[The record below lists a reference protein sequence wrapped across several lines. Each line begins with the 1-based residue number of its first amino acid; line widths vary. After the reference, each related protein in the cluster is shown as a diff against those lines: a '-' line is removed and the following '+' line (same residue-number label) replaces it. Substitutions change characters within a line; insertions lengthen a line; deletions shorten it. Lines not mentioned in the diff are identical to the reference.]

1 MEDAASGFALSF
13 LPERRHSKSWISAMN
28 KVPSSHRFVG
38 RFCETPPSMASD
50 KNALQEKSMA
60 RGRSLL
66 AQVLPALLFLS
77 ALPALLQ
84 AAESP
89 SPAPFDVVIKGGTV
103 YDGTGEPARVTDVG
117 IRGDRIAGFGNF
129 SPDQARVV
137 IDAKGMAVAPGFINM
152 LSWSTES
159 LIEDGRSQSE
169 IREGVTTEIMGE
181 GYSMGP
187 WNDRIKERM
196 RREQGDIKYEIK
208 WNTLVDYLR
217 YLEQRGVSCNVASFI
232 GATTIREN
240 IIGLEDKQPTPE
252 QLEQMRQLVRQEME
266 AGALGIG
273 TSLIYPP
280 AFYAKTEELI
290 EMCKVAA
297 KYQGKY
303 ISHMRSEGNQL
314 LEAIDELLRIS
325 REANIPAEIYHIKAA
340 GQPNWG
346 KADAMLA
353 KIEEARKAGLKI
365 TADMYTYTAAGT
377 GLDAC
382 LPPWTADGGNPALF
396 KRLRDPAIREKI
408 AAEVRTPSDKWEN
421 LYLAAGSPEK
431 ILLSGFKS
439 EKLKPLTGKTLAE
452 VAKMRGKDPIETA
465 MDLISEDE
473 SRIDTIY
480 FLMSEQNVKKEI
492 AKPWVS
498 FGSDE
503 ASQAP
508 EGVFL
513 KSNPHPRAYGNFAR
527 VLGKYVREDKVL
539 TLADAIRK
547 LSGQPATNLGLDHRG
562 FIKEGM
568 FADVVVF
575 DPATISDRATF
586 EKPHQYSVGVKHVFV
601 NGVQVLKD
609 GEHTGA
615 KPGRAVWGPGK
626 IR

>member
-1 MEDAASGFALSF
+1 MLRPLGCGIAIFVYAFSSGLVAQSASPL
-13 LPERRHSKSWISAMN
+13 
-28 KVPSSHRFVG
+28 
-38 RFCETPPSMASD
+38 
-50 KNALQEKSMA
+50 
-60 RGRSLL
+60 
-66 AQVLPALLFLS
+66 
-77 ALPALLQ
+77 
-84 AAESP
+84 
-89 SPAPFDVVIKGGTV
+89 PFDVLIKGGTV
-103 YDGTGEPARVTDVG
+103 YDGSERGGQSADVA
-117 IRGDRIAGFGNF
+117 IRGDRIVGVGDFKA
-129 SPDQARVV
+129 ATAKIVV
-137 IDAKGMAVAPGFINM
+137 DAKGMAVAPGFINM

-181 GYSMGP
+181 GFSMGP
-187 WNDRIKERM
+187 LNDRIKERM

-208 WNTLVDYLR
+208 WNTLTEYLR

-240 IIGLEDKQPTPE
+240 VIGLEDKQPTPE

-290 EMCKVAA
+290 ELCKVAA

-303 ISHMRSEGNQL
+303 ISHMRSEGNRL

-325 REANIPAEIYHIKAA
+325 KEANIPAEIYHIKAA

-353 KIEEARKAGLKI
+353 KIEDARKAGLKI

-382 LPPWTADGGNPALF
+382 LPPWTADGGYPALF
-396 KRLRDPAIREKI
+396 KRLRDPATRKKI

-431 ILLSGFKS
+431 ILLNGFKS

-473 SRIDTIY
+473 SRIDSIY
-480 FLMSEQNVKKEI
+480 FLMSEENVKKEI

-508 EGVFL
+508 EGNFL
-513 KSNPHPRAYGNFAR
+513 KSNCHPRAYGNFAR
-527 VLGKYVREDKVL
+527 VLGKYVRDEKVL

-562 FIKEGM
+562 FVKEGM

-575 DPATISDRATF
+575 DPVTIGDRATF
-586 EKPHQYSVGVKHVFV
+586 EKPHQYAVGMKHVFV

-609 GEHTGA
+609 GEHTGG
-615 KPGRAVWGPGK
+615 KPGRALWGPGK
-626 IR
+626 VR

>member
-1 MEDAASGFALSF
+1 
-13 LPERRHSKSWISAMN
+13 MN
-28 KVPSSHRFVG
+28 DR
-38 RFCETPPSMASD
+38 C
-50 KNALQEKSMA
+50 
-60 RGRSLL
+60 LL
-66 AQVLPALLFLS
+66 AALISLALVSVAFGAEPA
-77 ALPALLQ
+77 ADK
-84 AAESP
+84 
-89 SPAPFDVVIKGGTV
+89 FDVIIKGGTV
-103 YDGTGEPARVTDVG
+103 YDGTGDKPRAADVA
-117 IRGDRIAGFGNF
+117 IRGDRIAGIGTFAPEQG
-129 SPDQARVV
+129 RTV
-137 IDAKGMAVAPGFINM
+137 IDAKGLAVAPGFINM

-181 GYSMGP
+181 GFSMGP
-187 WNDRIKERM
+187 LNDRIKERM
-196 RREQGDIKYEIK
+196 RSQQGDIKYEIK
-208 WNTLVDYLR
+208 WNTLAEYLR

-232 GATTIREN
+232 GATTIREFV
-240 IIGLEDKQPTPE
+240 IGLEDKAPTPE
-252 QLEQMRQLVRQEME
+252 QLEQMRELVRQEME

-290 EMCKVAA
+290 ELCKVAA
-297 KYQGKY
+297 KYKGKY

-325 REANIPAEIYHIKAA
+325 KEAGIPAEIYHLKAA

-353 KIEEARKAGLKI
+353 KIEDAQKAGLKI
-365 TADMYTYTAAGT
+365 TADMYAYTAAGT

-382 LPPWTADGGNPALF
+382 LPPWTEDGGYPALF
-396 KRLRDPAIREKI
+396 KRLRDPATREKI

-431 ILLSGFKS
+431 ILLCGFKS
-439 EKLKPLTGKTLAE
+439 EKLKPLTGKSLVE

-465 MDLISEDE
+465 MDLIAEDE
-473 SRIDTIY
+473 SRIDSIY
-480 FLMSEQNVKKEI
+480 FLMSEENVKKEI

-508 EGVFL
+508 EGNFL
-513 KSNPHPRAYGNFAR
+513 KSNCHPRAYGNFSR
-527 VLGKYVREDKVL
+527 VLGKYVREEKVL
-539 TLADAIRK
+539 TLEQAIRK
-547 LSGQPATNLGLDHRG
+547 LSGLPATNLGLDHRG
-562 FIKEGM
+562 LLQEGN

-575 DPATISDRATF
+575 DPATVGDRATF
-586 EKPHQYSVGVKHVFV
+586 EKPHQYAVGMKHVFV
-601 NGVQVLKD
+601 NGTQVLKD

-626 IR
+626 VK

>member
-1 MEDAASGFALSF
+1 ML
-13 LPERRHSKSWISAMN
+13 
-28 KVPSSHRFVG
+28 
-38 RFCETPPSMASD
+38 
-50 KNALQEKSMA
+50 
-60 RGRSLL
+60 
-66 AQVLPALLFLS
+66 
-77 ALPALLQ
+77 
-84 AAESP
+84 
-89 SPAPFDVVIKGGTV
+89 
-103 YDGTGEPARVTDVG
+103 YDGTGGKPRLTDVA
-117 IRGDRIAGFGNF
+117 IREDRIVGIGDFKA
-129 SPDQARVV
+129 ATAKIIV
-137 IDAKGMAVAPGFINM
+137 DAKGMAVAPGFINM

-181 GYSMGP
+181 GFSMGP
-187 WNDRIKERM
+187 LNDRIKERM
-196 RREQGDIKYEIK
+196 LREQGDIKYEIK
-208 WNTLVDYLR
+208 WNTLAEYLR
-217 YLEQRGVSCNVASFI
+217 YLEKRGVSCNVASFI
-232 GATTIREN
+232 GATTIREHV
-240 IIGLEDKQPTPE
+240 IGLEDKQPTPE

-290 EMCKVAA
+290 ELCKVAA

-303 ISHMRSEGNQL
+303 ISHMRSEGNRI

-325 REANIPAEIYHIKAA
+325 KEANIPAEIYHIKAA

-346 KADAMLA
+346 KADAVLA
-353 KIEEARKAGLKI
+353 KIEDARKAGLKI
-365 TADMYTYTAAGT
+365 TADMYNYTAAGT

-382 LPPWTADGGNPALF
+382 LPPWTADGGYPALF
-396 KRLRDPAIREKI
+396 KRLRDPALREKI

-421 LYLAAGSPEK
+421 LYLAAGSPDK
-431 ILLSGFKS
+431 ILLNGFKT
-439 EKLKPLTGKTLAE
+439 EKLKPLTGKTLAQ

-473 SRIDTIY
+473 SRIDSIY
-480 FLMSEQNVKKEI
+480 FLMSEENVKKEI

-508 EGVFL
+508 EGNFI
-513 KSNPHPRAYGNFAR
+513 KSNCHPRAFGNFAR
-527 VLGKYVREDKVL
+527 VLGKYVREEKVL
-539 TLADAIRK
+539 TMADAIRK
-547 LSGQPATNLGLDHRG
+547 LSGLPATNLGLNHRG
-562 FIKEGM
+562 FLQEGM

-575 DPATISDRATF
+575 DPAKIADRATF
-586 EKPHQYSVGVKHVFV
+586 EKPHQYAVGVKHVFV

-615 KPGRAVWGPGK
+615 KPGRALWGPGK
-626 IR
+626 TL